1 MIRAF
6 PVALKMEERIVGLGG
21 LRVMECVRLRV
32 QDIGLA
38 IEQIRE
44 GIKPFRIDCGY
55 RTAVIS
61 CRGARNTI
69 GRVARV
75 LYRVRSRLLSN
86 VI

>member
-1 MIRAF
+1 MVRAF
-6 PVALKMEERIVGLGG
+6 PVDLKMEERIEGLGG
-21 LRVMECVRLRV
+21 FLVLECVRLRG

-55 RTAVIS
+55 RSAVIS
-61 CRGARNTI
+61 CSGARNTP